1 MQIVV
6 YNSCFK
12 FLSLRTSALASV
24 AIPRLERKCIDNCPT
39 ERGNIA
45 FFGGNRYL
53 VLFNGGIATPLKRTG
68 SQ

>member
-45 FFGGNRYL
+45 FL
-53 VLFNGGIATPLKRTG
+53 VVIVIWFYSSGGIATPLKRTG
-68 SQ
+68 LQ